1 MLANLNYDL
10 NIWNEGWHNAERNE
24 FGDLEYTDE
33 NSQWKISIHKLEQL
47 SDGHIQTGAYIE
59 DLELYLTADEAVRL
73 TLGWGGEDQIIGD
86 YTADDDFFLD
96 IDAFFTIYKDIPE
109 RVSKWL
115 LELPP
120 LEIQPSS
127 W

>member
-10 NIWNEGWHNAERNE
+10 NIWNEGWHNLDRDVEA
-24 FGDLEYTDE
+24 TDE
-33 NSQWKISIHKLEQL
+33 NSQWKISIHKLNQMY
-47 SDGHIQTGAYIE
+47 DGTVQTGDYIE
-59 DLELYLTADEAVRL
+59 DLELYLTAEEAVRL
-73 TLGWGGEDQIIGD
+73 TLGWGGDDEIFGD
-86 YTADDDFFLD
+86 YSCDEDFFLD

-120 LEIQPSS
+120 LEIQQSG